1 MTQIQSKKKFLRK
14 FRNTRLSRAYIADG
28 LMHYRDVFIVHRRD
42 NSQTAETYLG
52 GLFICEKGHANME
65 RMEEEINDGEYRS
78 YQHFISNSKWD
89 YQELISRLS
98 LDASNIL
105 KENKKKSGVP
115 TGYIVD
121 ESSHLK
127 KGKESVGVSNQYAGV
142 AGKMENCQVA
152 VYSSLV
158 NDTRATIINERLF
171 LPKSWTSSEKRCD
184 KAKIPEQDRIYKTK
198 PELALEMIDADIE
211 RGVEFDWIGGDGLY
225 GHNYQLTKGLDERG
239 KLYVLDVHKDERVFL
254 GKPNL
259 FIPEKKKGRGRN
271 TKRLKAE
278 EKPCRLDQYSSS
290 LQEADWERVKVRK
303 TAKGWLKLE
312 VHVVDVWVWNGQED
326 QARRRTLVISKTQ
339 DKKPKLRYSFSN
351 GKSDEYTNK
360 EYAYFQA
367 QRYWVERTFDD
378 SKNELGMSDY
388 QIRKWIGWHHH
399 QSLVMLAALFLL
411 KEKIESELEFPLMS
425 IRDARILI
433 IIELFGTK
441 AQYDKR
447 LEQMKIRH
455 YYRQKDIDRYY
466 RYEDLWET
474 KTKVVK

>member
-1 MTQIQSKKKFLRK
+1 MTQIQSKKKFHRK
-14 FRNTRLSRAYIADG
+14 FTKTRLSRTYIIDS
-28 LMHYRDVFIVHRRD
+28 LKHYRDAFIVYRRD
-42 NSQTAETYLG
+42 NSQTAENYLG

-65 RMEEEINDGEYRS
+65 RMEEEIDDSEYRA

-89 YQELISRLS
+89 YKEIISRLS
-98 LDASNIL
+98 LDASNVL
-105 KENKKKSGVP
+105 KEKKKKSGVP

-142 AGKMENCQVA
+142 AGKIDNCQVA

-171 LPKSWTSSEKRCD
+171 LPKSLTSSKARCD
-184 KAKIPEQDRIYKTK
+184 KAKIPEQDRNYKTK

-254 GKPNL
+254 VKPNL
-259 FIPEKKKGRGRN
+259 FIPEKKKVRGR
-271 TKRLKAE
+271 TPKKLKAE
-278 EKPCRLDQYSSS
+278 EKTYRLDQYTSS
-290 LQEADWERVKVRK
+290 LQETDWETIKVRK
-303 TAKGWLKLE
+303 TTKGWLKLE
-312 VHVVDVWVWNGQED
+312 VHVIDVWVWDGQED
-326 QARRRTLVISKTQ
+326 QARRRTLVITKTQ
-339 DKKPKLRYSFSN
+339 DKKPKIKYSFSN
-351 GKSDEYTNK
+351 GKSDEYTHK
-360 EYAYFQA
+360 EYAYFQV

-378 SKNELGMSDY
+378 CKNELGMSDY

-411 KEKIESELEFPLMS
+411 KEKIENEQEYPLMS
-425 IRDARILI
+425 VRDARILI
-433 IIELFGTK
+433 IIELFGTEE
-441 AQYDKR
+441 QYDKR

-455 YYRQKDIDRYY
+455 HNRQKDIDRYY
-466 RYEDLWET
+466 RYGELWE
-474 KTKVVK
+474 